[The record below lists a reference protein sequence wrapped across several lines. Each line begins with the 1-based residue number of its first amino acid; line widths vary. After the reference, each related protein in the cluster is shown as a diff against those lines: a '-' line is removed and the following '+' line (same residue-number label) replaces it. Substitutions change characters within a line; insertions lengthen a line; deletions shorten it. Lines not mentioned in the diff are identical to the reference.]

1 MRAML
6 STPEDKIREKV
17 SPEFNLHPAERPTS
31 LKIGAHTYC
40 CKTCQRF
47 LATLGQL
54 NPSTAICTALY
65 NNCTIGFKNCKN
77 ALFLSSTILEGRDT
91 IEEFVADEVWP
102 ISDGWK
108 LSNIVFLDVDW
119 ASQQVSFP

>member
-1 MRAML
+1 LELILIAARHV
-6 STPEDKIREKV
+6 KG
-17 SPEFNLHPAERPTS
+17 FWLHWASLTLLPTHVP
-31 LKIGAHTYC
+31 L
-40 CKTCQRF
+40 
-47 LATLGQL
+47 
-54 NPSTAICTALY
+54 TAICTALY